1 MTLESKTASFY
12 TKCSQSVLKPAMEAD
27 SKRFV
32 FMVNPLAGLG
42 IPSLVWDIIALVIT
56 FVLIMLL
63 IRVNDVLRKRE
74 IIPIYV
80 SRKVIH
86 TFAGPVFL
94 VCWLLFSGETYSRYF
109 AAVVP
114 MIFVLLFAGIGSG
127 AIKNEE
133 FVRTMSRSGKAS
145 ELLKG
150 TLFYALVMVV
160 TAILFWFVP
169 VNTVGVPQYTIF
181 VPTAVLIF
189 GPLAGGDGFADI
201 VGRKWGKHKFKIFA
215 EKSVEGSLAM
225 FLFSLLFSI
234 GLLGIFWLVLNPVYP
249 TAIDP
254 IPYLI
259 PMVII
264 ALFATIAELLSPKGT
279 DNLVIPIVIFL
290 VIFAMNFLGFFPHA
304 IWSLLT
310 I

>member
-1 MTLESKTASFY
+1 MQT
-12 TKCSQSVLKPAMEAD
+12 D

-32 FMVNPLAGLG
+32 HMVNPLAVFG
-42 IPSLVWDIIALVIT
+42 IPSLIWDIVALVIT

-63 IRVNDVLRKRE
+63 IRINDVLRKRE
-74 IIPIYV
+74 IIPIYI

-94 VCWLLFSGETYSRYF
+94 VCWLLFSSETYSRYF

-114 MIFVLLFAGIGSG
+114 MIFVLLFAAIGSG
-127 AIKNEE
+127 AMKNEE

-160 TAILFWFVP
+160 ASILFWFVP
-169 VNTVGVPQYTIF
+169 VNTMGIPQYTIF

-201 VGRKWGKHKFKIFA
+201 VGRKWGKHKFKILA

-225 FLFSLLFSI
+225 FFFSLLFSV
-234 GLLGIFWLVLNPVYP
+234 GLLGIFWLILNPAYP
-249 TAIDP
+249 TAINP

-259 PMVII
+259 PILII
-264 ALFATIAELLSPKGT
+264 ALFATIAEILSPKGT
-279 DNLVIPIVIFL
+279 DNLVIPIVIVL
-290 VIFAMNFLGFFPHA
+290 VILAMNFFGFFPYA
-304 IWSLLT
+304 IWSLLP